1 MLYSYKMLD
10 YFMVGLLLV
19 MLIYQILLVR
29 PDFKAIFTKTD
40 GIIIG
45 LSGLVTISFLRSPG
59 EYETYFKILSAFLM
73 YFVGRIYYDRIRES
87 YSALVSSSYIVIYL
101 NLFHR
106 IFCYEGKLFQVTN
119 AGGDLYYYDTDMAF
133 AMILG
138 FIFITM
144 FGKNSVL
151 KLFTIL
157 LVCPYMVFYSD
168 AGIQKILLLVVAAI
182 VLVYIM
188 ELILRKPKLSNI
200 VLIAMVIGIVAVV
213 ALIYLPLMGIDNSQ
227 FSSEL
232 SHGKILDYQNMNARY
247 AAWSEV
253 VELSRQKGILGQIFG
268 NGLSVGAGNGIYVE
282 SLYVKTYYSIGWIGL
297 ALALGLVAAVTRYIV
312 KAKDR
317 KTFYLMVMM
326 MVILLGSGVAINSM
340 ERVQMSWFPLLF
352 AGMVVS
358 SVQEDRLEIM

>member
-1 MLYSYKMLD
+1 
-10 YFMVGLLLV
+10 
-19 MLIYQILLVR
+19 
-29 PDFKAIFTKTD
+29 
-40 GIIIG
+40 
-45 LSGLVTISFLRSPG
+45 
-59 EYETYFKILSAFLM
+59 
-73 YFVGRIYYDRIRES
+73 
-87 YSALVSSSYIVIYL
+87 
-101 NLFHR
+101 
-106 IFCYEGKLFQVTN
+106 
-119 AGGDLYYYDTDMAF
+119 
-133 AMILG
+133 
-138 FIFITM
+138 
-144 FGKNSVL
+144 
-151 KLFTIL
+151 
-157 LVCPYMVFYSD
+157 
-168 AGIQKILLLVVAAI
+168 
-182 VLVYIM
+182 
-188 ELILRKPKLSNI
+188 
-200 VLIAMVIGIVAVV
+200 
-213 ALIYLPLMGIDNSQ
+213 MGIDNSQ